1 MSSVVH
7 KDSVSVVTMHAYVT
21 EWGSHRV
28 SVFHTSGEFVHS
40 FGKKG
45 SDRGELNSPRGIA
58 VDQDGF
64 VFVCEEGNNR
74 IQVF

>member
-1 MSSVVH
+1 MYVVENA
-7 KDSVSVVTMHAYVT
+7 SNS
-21 EWGSHRV
+21 V

-40 FGKKG
+40 FGNRG
-45 SDRGELNSPRGIA
+45 SGKGELQRPWGIA

-64 VFVCEEGNNR
+64 VYICDLLNSR